1 MNDSQKEAEKND
13 KKRRTSKP
21 TDNPWFKTKDL
32 CRLFGVYESTIKSW
46 EQTGESTIKS
56 WEQTGK
62 IKAIRTPSGVRL
74 FDKQSILAYFDQ
86 VQEAQ
91 TLKKNVIYCRVSSQ
105 HQKDDLQRQI
115 DHLRSLYPDH
125 QLVQDIGSGVN
136 FKRKGLQTILELALK
151 GDLGQLVVSYKDR
164 LARFGFELIEWI
176 INKQGGQ
183 VLVLDSPPDQSTEQE
198 LAQDLLSII
207 TVFNARKKHGETSI
221 QKKFSV
227 LYRSN

>member
-32 CRLFGVYESTIKSW
+32 CRLFGVY
-46 EQTGESTIKS
+46 ESTIKS

-207 TVFNARKKHGETSI
+207 TVFNPRNMGKRRYKKSSPYSI
-221 QKKFSV
+221 DQIES
-227 LYRSN
+227 

>member
-1 MNDSQKEAEKND
+1 MNDSQKEE

-21 TDNPWFKTKDL
+21 TNSPWFKTKDL
-32 CRLFGVYESTIKSW
+32 CRLFGVY
-46 EQTGESTIKS
+46 ESTIKS

-86 VQEAQ
+86 ASQAPSQ
-91 TLKKNVIYCRVSSQ
+91 KKNLIYCRVSSP

-115 DHLRSLYPDH
+115 DHLRSQYPDH
-125 QLVQDIGSGVN
+125 QLVQDIGSGIN

-176 INKQGGQ
+176 IDKQGGQ
-183 VLVLDSPPDQSTEQE
+183 VVVLDSSSDQSTEQE
-198 LAQDLLSII
+198 LAQDLLSIV
-207 TVFNARKKHGETSI
+207 TVFNARNMAKRRYKKNSPHTIDQIED
-221 QKKFSV
+221 
-227 LYRSN
+227 